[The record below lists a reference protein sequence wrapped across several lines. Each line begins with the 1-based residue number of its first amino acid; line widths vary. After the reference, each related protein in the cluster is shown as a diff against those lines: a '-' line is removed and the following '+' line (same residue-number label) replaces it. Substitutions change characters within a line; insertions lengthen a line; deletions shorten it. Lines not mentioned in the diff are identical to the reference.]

1 MEGIDIK
8 VDKVGAKRDI
18 ALIRVSGYVDTATSP
33 ELHKSLSRFIQDGV
47 SQFII
52 DLGAVQY
59 VSSAGWG
66 VFVGEIRGLRERGG
80 DLKLIQLT
88 PEVLEVFDMLEFNR
102 ILTCYDS
109 LEEAIDDFDFSRGI
123 DLVSTRNIVTS
134 EVRSPRNGTKPT
146 TFAEAEVPGPITMDT
161 TEVRSSAQVARPP
174 AHSRQRPM
182 DDADLPLTEKIKKLV
197 VENPM
202 MGAWSIKRLLYS
214 PRFGYTKIGYFK
226 LRGIMKRL
234 NLETKA
240 KRYRYFRSR

>member
-8 VDKVGAKRDI
+8 VDRVGTLKDI

-33 ELHKSLSRFIQDGV
+33 ELHKSLSKVIQEGI

-66 VFVGEIRGLRERGG
+66 VFVGEIRGLREKGG

-123 DLVSTRNIVTS
+123 DLTSTRNILTS
-134 EVRSPRNGTKPT
+134 EVRKVQQENEWQGGSVLESAAPVQTVEREPDFQSAKHPPYSRPR
-146 TFAEAEVPGPITMDT
+146 A
-161 TEVRSSAQVARPP
+161 
-174 AHSRQRPM
+174 M

-197 VENPM
+197 LENPM
-202 MGAWSIKRLLYS
+202 MGIWSIKRLLYS

-226 LRGIMKRL
+226 LRSIMKRL
-234 NLETKA
+234 NLETRA